1 MIDSTLKNRLVGVA
15 VLLVLAAVLLP
26 VLFDGANEKALLAD
40 TRMPAPPEVP
50 AAETLLAEPPSL
62 VQQTE
67 AEIAAEHALAEP
79 EVQIPPVAVA
89 PGAPPAVPAVTSA
102 APSTVTPAVPAP
114 VPAAANKS
122 APVAAPVAVT
132 PAPSAPAQVDPRL
145 AKLADAWDV
154 QLAAVSTPESAEQL
168 RTKLVTAGYKARVIA
183 SGKLFRVVA
192 GPELRREDALAMRD
206 KLAGDARFSKLKAM
220 LVRYVP

>member
-50 AAETLLAEPPSL
+50 AAETLLAEPPSV

-67 AEIAAEHALAEP
+67 AEIAAEHALAEA
-79 EVQIPPVAVA
+79 EVQIPPVAIA
-89 PGAPPAVPAVTSA
+89 PGTPPALPAVT
-102 APSTVTPAVPAP
+102 STVTPAVSAPAP
-114 VPAAANKS
+114 AASNSVAVAVPAATT
-122 APVAAPVAVT
+122 PVPGAVT
-132 PAPSAPAQVDPRL
+132 PDPRL

-168 RTKLVTAGYKARVIA
+168 RTKLVAAGFKARVIA

-192 GPELRREDALAMRD
+192 GPELRREDAQATRD